1 MRHPF
6 ESLPTHK
13 YKQIFVP
20 LLVLTLATLV
30 VFRLLGGPLQTGA
43 APQGI
48 VSFEFAGDVAT
59 AYSILDSW
67 DAQAQAYAGFSLGFD
82 FVFLVLYSNTI
93 GLACIWVG
101 RAFRERRRPLATVG
115 RLLAWGQWLAALLDS
130 VENVSL
136 LVLLLGTP
144 AAPWPQIARWCALPK
159 FGLILVGLV
168 YVVLGLVLRLTG
180 LAREDR

>member
-6 ESLPTHK
+6 ESVPAHN
-13 YKQIFVP
+13 YKLIFVP
-20 LLVLTLATLV
+20 LLVLTLATLA
-30 VFRLLGGPLQTGA
+30 VFRLLGDPLQTDA

-59 AYSILDSW
+59 AQSILDSW
-67 DAQAQAYAGFSLGFD
+67 DTQAQAHAGFNLGFD
-82 FVFLVLYSNTI
+82 FVFLALYSNTI
-93 GLACIWVG
+93 GLACVWVG
-101 RAFRERRRPLATVG
+101 RAFRERRRSLATVG
-115 RLLAWGQWLAALLDS
+115 RWLAWGQWLAALLDS
-130 VENVSL
+130 VENVAL

-168 YVVLGLVLRLTG
+168 YVVLGLILRLTG
-180 LAREDR
+180 LADADR